1 MNAHP
6 QPLRRFQRLQAKAP
20 MYSHWLWLALAIGAA
35 LSYLFSLGGDHIPRN
50 GDELVYLNIARLTA
64 ETGQWLPLASYYDF
78 MRNTKPPLLFWQAM
92 VAGGWGENWEL
103 FWLRLPSVF
112 YSWAT
117 AAMVGLLTWK
127 ISREAAL
134 SNPSASSEN
143 HAPNAAHRNYHRY
156 QAIATGALAA
166 IFYLSFFSSYRYGRP
181 YLTSSPETFW
191 LFGIFFVLAW
201 SPALLVAQNA
211 VRWLFVLLAGLALG
225 IGCLYK
231 SFAMVAPVGLGLAL
245 CFHCVGAQKMPWQM
259 IRPGW
264 LRDGIS
270 TALIMA
276 LALGVFGLWFVVDPQ
291 PGEVWRE
298 FVVGENAGKF
308 KSSPGYWKVAFSS
321 NSSFLTILTAY
332 FSNTGFLLPASV
344 GIAWAALAAW
354 WLRRKNPAAATAIT
368 TSSPVS
374 PAEKVM
380 WLWLLAL
387 MLVFLLPNQR
397 SARYLIP
404 AMPAVAVLMA
414 IYWPRLGRVWL
425 ALTLLVGMVGGAAM
439 ALIGYGAVTATGNTG
454 LYPLAFWLYLVF
466 IVLACALGLA
476 KARWSRSLAPLSSM
490 AVLLALAW
498 VTQPFN
504 GALGD
509 FQSTTRSLA
518 QSQRIAVP
526 SNFNGHFERYQF
538 MLPQAKIEPYFA
550 AQPVDF
556 ADVQS
561 LFKSGNR
568 YALVQR
574 RPGAAPPCGMASS
587 SNPSAPPA
595 AAAATFCRVLDVRW
609 DIRSRQSEVEST
621 WAAFKTPETFWFAR
635 EYFIERL
642 P

>member
-1 MNAHP
+1 MNAPP
-6 QPLRRFQRLQAKAP
+6 QPLRGFQRLQAKA
-20 MYSHWLWLALAIGAA
+20 HWLWLALAIGAA
-35 LSYLFSLGGDHIPRN
+35 LGYLFSLGGDHIPRN
-50 GDELVYLNIARLTA
+50 GDELVYFNIARLTA

-112 YSWAT
+112 YSWAI
-117 AAMVGLLTWK
+117 AAMVGFLAWK
-127 ISREAAL
+127 ISRDAAL
-134 SNPSASSEN
+134 SDSSSTAETRALNFLQRN
-143 HAPNAAHRNYHRY
+143 H

-166 IFYLSFFSSYRYGRP
+166 ILYLSFFSSYRYGRP

-191 LFGIFFVLAW
+191 LFGIFFALAW
-201 SPALLVAQNA
+201 NPALLIARSA
-211 VRWLFVLLAGLALG
+211 VRWKLVLLAGLALG

-245 CFHCVGAQKMPWQM
+245 CFQCVGAQKMPWQ
-259 IRPGW
+259 IFRPGW

-270 TALIMA
+270 TGLIMA
-276 LALGVFGLWFVVDPQ
+276 LALAVFGLWFAIDPQ

-308 KSSPGYWKVAFSS
+308 KSSPGYWKVALSS

-332 FSNTGFLLPASV
+332 FSNTGFLLPASM

-354 WLRRKNPAAATAIT
+354 WLRRKNPAAAALT
-368 TSSPVS
+368 TTTQPPVS
-374 PAEKVM
+374 PAEKIM

-414 IYWPRLGRVWL
+414 IYWPRLGRLWL
-425 ALTLLVGMVGGAAM
+425 ALTLLVGMVGAAAM
-439 ALIGYGAVTATGNTG
+439 ALIGYGAVRATGNPG
-454 LYPLAFWLYLVF
+454 LYPLGFWLYLVL
-466 IVLACALGLA
+466 ILLACALSIV
-476 KARWSRSLAPLSSM
+476 KVRWSRNLAPLSSM

-509 FQSTTRSLA
+509 FQSTTRSLL
-518 QSQRIAVP
+518 QGQRIAVP

-538 MLPQAKIEPYFA
+538 MLPKAKIEPYFA

-556 ADVQS
+556 ADVDT
-561 LFKSGNR
+561 LFKTGNR

-574 RPGAAPPCGMASS
+574 RPGIAPPCAIAS
-587 SNPSAPPA
+587 PPA
-595 AAAATFCRVLDVRW
+595 PAAVCRVVDVRW
-609 DIRSRQSEVEST
+609 DIRSRQSEVEGT

-635 EYFIERL
+635 EYLIERL